1 MVTGVKFPLNAPSAG
16 PSGEDRTGGGVAMEL
31 GLEQQTDLKAIVGE
45 MEKKEVE
52 GEEVEGE
59 REVAKDSVVGF
70 GIVLL
75 IGLPYN

>member
-1 MVTGVKFPLNAPSAG
+1 MPCQQDPQERTGLG
-16 PSGEDRTGGGVAMEL
+16 GGGVAMEL